1 MQKKPNASDESNRLK
16 ELASYHIL
24 DTLPE
29 KQYDDITKLAAEI
42 CETPVSQITLVD
54 ETRQWY
60 KSNQGVDIHEVPRSE
75 GFCSHTV
82 YEDDGLM
89 IVENMLED
97 PRFQTNPFV
106 MNDPFVRFYAGVSLI
121 GSGGSAI
128 GTICVLD
135 LKPRSLTQQQV
146 KSLQALA
153 KVVMNMIETHRNTLE
168 LNTYADDLQQ
178 KNAELKNF
186 ARTLAHDVK
195 SPLNSVINN
204 LRMLNIQHSEK
215 LEKDALELVQ
225 FAENSSFRLAKMVD
239 GILNLSM
246 NAHLLITKKDEINL
260 EQVIEEVKQLLNPQI
275 PIQFTYTENSTFL
288 ANIVAFKQ
296 VLINLM
302 SNAIKYSDKE
312 KLEISVAFEELEGHY
327 RFSFEDNGRGIEQ
340 QGLKKLFK
348 VFERVKGVDDQ
359 VEGYGLG
366 LATVKRLIER
376 MGGLISVSSHPGAGT
391 KFDFTIEK

>member
-60 KSNQGVDIHEVPRSE
+60 KSNQGVDIHEVPRSD

-312 KLEISVAFEELEGHY
+312 KLEISVAFEELEGNY

-376 MGGLISVSSHPGAGT
+376 MGGLISVSSHPGTGT